1 MGPSLVEELR
11 PLFAGRKMVLTGG
24 PLAAL
29 TGTCRRLRELGAER
43 PFLLATGMGT
53 GEVPGED
60 EAEWCVV
67 DLRAPDVLAEIRA
80 GMRLLRL
87 LPAEVVEALDRWDP
101 ERRGLVLSPMFNEL
115 TEIAGR
121 RVYGP
126 RRPEWRRLEDKVVID
141 DLWDELGV
149 ARAPSEVVPAEAA
162 ALRAAAGRLDRGAG
176 TAWAGDARQGFHG
189 GAFGL
194 RWVRGEEDVAE
205 AVAFLAAR
213 CDRVRVMPFLE
224 GIPCSIHGVVFPG
237 GVATFRPVEM
247 VTLRRPGGSGGPP
260 GWSPGESGSNRLRY
274 AGAATFWDPPAADR
288 EVMRDLARRV
298 GAGLRERVGY
308 RGAFT
313 VDGVLA
319 AEGFLP
325 TELNPR
331 PGAGLSMM
339 TRDLSGLPVSLLDRA
354 LVEGEALAYGAGD
367 LERQVLAAADPT
379 RAGGAWT
386 VTERRPG
393 PGDATRTLPV
403 TFQGGTCR
411 PAEDGQEADGV
422 LSFGPSGVGGFVRLA
437 LDPGRVPVGRSV
449 APLAV
454 AAFALADERFGT
466 GIGPLEP
473 ARAVR

>member
-1 MGPSLVEELR
+1 MEPSLVGELR
-11 PLFAGRKMVLTGG
+11 PLFAGRKLVLTGG
-24 PLAAL
+24 PLAAM
-29 TGTCRRLRELGAER
+29 TRACRRVRELGAER

-53 GEVPGED
+53 GELPGAD

-67 DLRAPDVLAEIRA
+67 EVRAPDVIAEIRA
-80 GMRLLRL
+80 AMRMLRL
-87 LPAEVVEALDRWDP
+87 LPGEVVAALDRWDP
-101 ERRGLVLSPMFNEL
+101 ERRALVLSPMFNEL
-115 TEIAGR
+115 SEIAGR

-126 RRPEWRRLEDKVVID
+126 RRSEWRRLEDKVVID
-141 DLWDELGV
+141 ALWDELGV
-149 ARAPSEVVPAEAA
+149 ASAPSEVVTADPA
-162 ALRAAAGRLDRGAG
+162 ALRAAARRLDWGTG

-189 GAFGL
+189 GAFCL

-224 GIPCSIHGVVFPG
+224 GIPCSIHGVVFPH
-237 GVATFRPVEM
+237 GVATFRPVEL
-247 VTLRRPGGSGGPP
+247 VTLRRPGS
-260 GWSPGESGSNRLRY
+260 SRLRY
-274 AGAATFWDPPAADR
+274 AGAATFWDPPDPDR

-298 GAGLRERVGY
+298 GDALRERVGY

-313 VDGVLA
+313 VDGVLS
-319 AEGFLP
+319 ENGFLP

-331 PGAGLSMM
+331 LGAGLSVM
-339 TRDLSGLPVSLLDRA
+339 TGDLPDLPVSLLDRA
-354 LVEGEALAYGAGD
+354 LVEGERLAFGADD
-367 LERQVLAAADPT
+367 LERQVLAAADQT

-386 VTERRPG
+386 VTDRG
-393 PGDATRTLPV
+393 PADATQELPV
-403 TFQGGTCR
+403 TFEGGACR
-411 PAEDGQEADGV
+411 PAPDGRPGDGM

-437 LDPGRVPVGRSV
+437 LDPDRVPVGQSV

-454 AAFALADERFGT
+454 TAFALADERFGT

>member
-1 MGPSLVEELR
+1 MGYRLAMEPSLVEELR
-11 PLFAGRKMVLTGG
+11 PLFSGRKLVLTGG
-24 PLAAL
+24 PLAAM
-29 TGTCRRLRELGAER
+29 TGACRRVRELGAER

-53 GEVPGED
+53 GELPGVY

-67 DLRAPDVLAEIRA
+67 EVRAPDVIAEIRA
-80 GMRLLRL
+80 AMRMLRL
-87 LPAEVVEALDRWDP
+87 LPGQVVAALDRWDP
-101 ERRGLVLSPMFNEL
+101 QRQALVLSPMFNEL
-115 TEIAGR
+115 PEIAGR

-126 RRPEWRRLEDKVVID
+126 RRPEWRRLEDKVVVD

-149 ARAPSEVVPAEAA
+149 ARAPSEVVPADPA
-162 ALRAAAGRLDRGAG
+162 ALRAAAGRLDRGTG

-194 RWVRGEEDVAE
+194 RWVRVEEDVAE

-224 GIPCSIHGVVFPG
+224 GIPCSIHGVVFPH
-237 GVATFRPVEM
+237 GVATFRPVEL
-247 VTLRRPGGSGGPP
+247 VTLRRPGS
-260 GWSPGESGSNRLRY
+260 SRLRY
-274 AGAATFWDPPAADR
+274 AGAATFWDPPDPDR

-298 GAGLRERVGY
+298 GDALRERVGY

-313 VDGVLA
+313 VDGVLS

-331 PGAGLSMM
+331 LGAGLSIM
-339 TRDLSGLPVSLLDRA
+339 TGALPDLPVSLLDRA
-354 LVEGEALAYGAGD
+354 LVEAEPLAYGPDD
-367 LERQVLAAADPT
+367 LERQVLAAADQT

-386 VTERRPG
+386 VTDRG
-393 PGDATRTLPV
+393 PADATRELPV
-403 TFQGGTCR
+403 TFQGAACR
-411 PAEDGQEADGV
+411 PAADGRPADGV

-454 AAFALADERFGT
+454 AAFALADEVFGT

>member
-11 PLFAGRKMVLTGG
+11 PLFAGRKVVVTGG
-24 PLAAL
+24 PLAAM
-29 TGTCRRLRELGAER
+29 TGTCRRLRDLGAER

-53 GEVPGED
+53 GEVPGPD

-67 DLRAPDVLAEIRA
+67 ELRAPDVIAEIRA
-80 GMRLLRL
+80 AMRLLRL
-87 LPAEVVEALDRWDP
+87 LPAEVAEALDRWDP
-101 ERRGLVLSPMFNEL
+101 ERRALVLSPMFNEL
-115 TEIAGR
+115 PEIAGR

-126 RRPEWRRLEDKVVID
+126 RRPEWRRLEDKVVVD

-205 AVAFLAAR
+205 AAAFLAAR

-247 VTLRRPGGSGGPP
+247 VTLRRPGS
-260 GWSPGESGSNRLRY
+260 SRLRY

-331 PGAGLSMM
+331 LGAGLAMM
-339 TRDLSGLPVSLLDRA
+339 TRDLPELPVALLDRA
-354 LVEGEALAYGAGD
+354 LVQGEPLGYGAGD
-367 LERQVLAAADPT
+367 LEGQVLAAADPT

-386 VTERRPG
+386 VTDRRPG
-393 PGDATRTLPV
+393 PGDATRELSV
-403 TFQGGTCR
+403 TFAGGACR
-411 PAEDGQEADGV
+411 PTADGRPADGV

-437 LDPGRVPVGRSV
+437 LDPGRVPMGRSV

-454 AAFALADERFGT
+454 AAFALADERFGA

-473 ARAVR
+473 ALAVR

>member
-11 PLFAGRKMVLTGG
+11 PLFAGRKVVLTGG

-29 TGTCRRLRELGAER
+29 TGTCRRLRDLGAER

-53 GEVPGED
+53 GEV
-60 EAEWCVV
+60 
-67 DLRAPDVLAEIRA
+67 
-80 GMRLLRL
+80 
-87 LPAEVVEALDRWDP
+87 
-101 ERRGLVLSPMFNEL
+101 
-115 TEIAGR
+115 
-121 RVYGP
+121 
-126 RRPEWRRLEDKVVID
+126 
-141 DLWDELGV
+141 
-149 ARAPSEVVPAEAA
+149 VPAEAA
-162 ALRAAAGRLDRGAG
+162 ALRAAAGRLDQGAG

-194 RWVRGEEDVAE
+194 RWVRGEEDVVE

-224 GIPCSIHGVVFPG
+224 GVPCSIHGVVFPD

-247 VTLRRPGGSGGPP
+247 VTLRRP
-260 GWSPGESGSNRLRY
+260 GSNRLRY

-298 GAGLRERVGY
+298 GAGLRERVGC

-331 PGAGLSMM
+331 LGAGLSMM
-339 TRDLSGLPVSLLDRA
+339 TRDLPGLPVSLLDRA
-354 LVEGEALAYGAGD
+354 LVEGEPLAYGAGD

-393 PGDATRTLPV
+393 PGDATRTLAV
-403 TFQGGTCR
+403 TFEGGACR
-411 PAEDGQEADGV
+411 PAADGRPADGV

-437 LDPGRVPVGRSV
+437 LDPGRVPVGPSV

-454 AAFALADERFGT
+454 AAFVLADERFGS

>member
-1 MGPSLVEELR
+1 MEPSLTEELR
-11 PLFAGRKMVLTGG
+11 PLFAGRKVVLTGG
-24 PLAAL
+24 PLAGL
-29 TGTCRRLRELGAER
+29 TGVCRRLRELGAER
-43 PFLLATGMGT
+43 PFLLATGLGT
-53 GEVPGED
+53 GEVPDPE

-67 DLRAPDVLAEIRA
+67 EVRAPDVVAEIRA
-80 GMRLLRL
+80 AMRMLRL
-87 LPAEVVEALDRWDP
+87 LPPDVVDALDRWDP
-101 ERRGLVLSPMFNEL
+101 ERRALVLSPMFNEL
-115 TEIAGR
+115 PEIAGR

-126 RRPEWRRLEDKVVID
+126 RRPEWRRLEDKVLVD
-141 DLWDELGV
+141 ALWDELGV
-149 ARAPSEVVPAEAA
+149 TRAPSEVVAAEPG

-176 TAWAGDARQGFHG
+176 TAWAGDARQGLSG
-189 GAFGL
+189 GAFCL
-194 RWVRGEEDVAE
+194 RWVRDEEDAVE
-205 AVAFLAAR
+205 AAAFLGAR

-224 GIPCSIHGVVFPG
+224 GIPCSIHGVVFPE

-247 VTLRRPGGSGGPP
+247 VSLRRPGGSPGG
-260 GWSPGESGSNRLRY
+260 SGSNRLHY

-313 VDGVLA
+313 VDGVLT

-331 PGAGLSMM
+331 FGAGLATM
-339 TRDLSGLPVSLLDRA
+339 TRDLPDLPVSLLDRA
-354 LVEGEALAYGAGD
+354 LVEGDPLAFAAGD
-367 LERQVLAAADPT
+367 LERQVLAVADRV

-386 VTERRPG
+386 VTKEPA
-393 PGDATRTLPV
+393 DATRELAV
-403 TFQGGTCR
+403 AFEGGACR
-411 PAEDGQEADGV
+411 PAPAGRTPDGV

-437 LDPGRVPVGRSV
+437 LDPDRVPAGPPV

-466 GIGPLEP
+466 GIGRLEP

>member
-1 MGPSLVEELR
+1 MEPSLTEELR
-11 PLFAGRKMVLTGG
+11 PLFAGRKVVLTGG
-24 PLAAL
+24 PLAGL
-29 TGTCRRLRELGAER
+29 TGVCRRLRELGAER
-43 PFLLATGMGT
+43 PFLLATGLGT
-53 GEVPGED
+53 GEVPDPE

-67 DLRAPDVLAEIRA
+67 EVRAPDVVAEIRA
-80 GMRLLRL
+80 AMRMLRL
-87 LPAEVVEALDRWDP
+87 LPPDVVDALDRWDP
-101 ERRGLVLSPMFNEL
+101 ERRALVLSPMFNEL
-115 TEIAGR
+115 PEIAGR

-126 RRPEWRRLEDKVVID
+126 RRPEWRRLEDKVLVD
-141 DLWDELGV
+141 ALWDELGV
-149 ARAPSEVVPAEAA
+149 TRAPSEVVTAEPG

-176 TAWAGDARQGFHG
+176 TAWAGDARQGFSG
-189 GAFGL
+189 GAFCL
-194 RWVRGEEDVAE
+194 RWVRDEEDAVE
-205 AVAFLAAR
+205 AAAFLGAR

-224 GIPCSIHGVVFPG
+224 GIPCSIHGVVFPE

-247 VTLRRPGGSGGPP
+247 VSLRRPGGSPGG
-260 GWSPGESGSNRLRY
+260 SGSNRLHY

-313 VDGVLA
+313 VDGVLT

-331 PGAGLSMM
+331 FGAGLATM
-339 TRDLSGLPVSLLDRA
+339 TRDLPDLPVSLLDRA
-354 LVEGEALAYGAGD
+354 LVEGEPLAFAAGD
-367 LERQVLAAADPT
+367 LERQVLAVADRV

-386 VTERRPG
+386 VTKEPA
-393 PGDATRTLPV
+393 DATRELAV
-403 TFQGGTCR
+403 AFEGGACR
-411 PAEDGQEADGV
+411 PAPAGRTPDGV

-437 LDPGRVPVGRSV
+437 LDPDRVPAGPPV

-466 GIGPLEP
+466 GIGRLEP

>member
-11 PLFAGRKMVLTGG
+11 PLFAGRKLVLTGG

-29 TGTCRRLRELGAER
+29 TGICRRLRDLGAER

-53 GEVPGED
+53 GEVPGPD

-67 DLRAPDVLAEIRA
+67 ELRAPDIMAEIRTA
-80 GMRLLRL
+80 MRLLRL
-87 LPAEVVEALDRWDP
+87 LPTEVVEALDRWDP
-101 ERRGLVLSPMFNEL
+101 ERRALVLSPMFNEL
-115 TEIAGR
+115 PEIAGR

-126 RRPEWRRLEDKVVID
+126 RRAEWRRLEDKVAVDELWD
-141 DLWDELGV
+141 DLEV
-149 ARAPSEVVPAEAA
+149 ARAPSEVVPAEEA

-224 GIPCSIHGVVFPG
+224 GIPCSIHGVVFPN

-247 VTLRRPGGSGGPP
+247 VTLRRPGGSPGG
-260 GWSPGESGSNRLRY
+260 SGGNRLRY
-274 AGAATFWDPPAADR
+274 AGAATFWDPPPADR

-331 PGAGLSMM
+331 LGAGLSMM
-339 TRDLSGLPVSLLDRA
+339 TRDLPDLPVSLLDRA
-354 LVEGEALAYGAGD
+354 LVEGEPLAYGADD

-386 VTERRPG
+386 VTDRRPG
-393 PGDATRTLPV
+393 PGDATRELPV
-403 TFQGGTCR
+403 TFAGGGCR
-411 PAEDGQEADGV
+411 PAAEGRPADGV
-422 LSFGPSGVGGFVRLA
+422 LSFGPSGVGGFLRLA

-454 AAFALADERFGT
+454 AAFALADDRFGA

-473 ARAVR
+473 ALAVR

>member
-1 MGPSLVEELR
+1 MEPSLTEELR
-11 PLFAGRKMVLTGG
+11 PLFAGRKVVLTGG
-24 PLAAL
+24 PLAGL
-29 TGTCRRLRELGAER
+29 TGVCRRLRELGAER
-43 PFLLATGMGT
+43 PFLLATGLGT
-53 GEVPGED
+53 GEVPDPE

-67 DLRAPDVLAEIRA
+67 EVRAPDIVAEIRA
-80 GMRLLRL
+80 AMRMLRL
-87 LPAEVVEALDRWDP
+87 LPPDVVDALDRWDP
-101 ERRGLVLSPMFNEL
+101 ERRALVLSPMFNEL
-115 TEIAGR
+115 PEIAGR

-126 RRPEWRRLEDKVVID
+126 RRPEWRRLEDKVLVD
-141 DLWDELGV
+141 ALWDELGV
-149 ARAPSEVVPAEAA
+149 TRAPSEVVAAEPG
-162 ALRAAAGRLDRGAG
+162 ALRAAAARLDRGTG
-176 TAWAGDARQGFHG
+176 TAWAGDARQGFSG
-189 GAFGL
+189 GAFCL
-194 RWVRGEEDVAE
+194 RWVRDEEDAVE
-205 AVAFLAAR
+205 AAAFLGAR

-224 GIPCSIHGVVFPG
+224 GIPCSIHGVVFPE

-247 VTLRRPGGSGGPP
+247 VSLRRPGGSPGG
-260 GWSPGESGSNRLRY
+260 SGSNRLHY

-313 VDGVLA
+313 VDGVLT

-331 PGAGLSMM
+331 FGAGLATM
-339 TRDLSGLPVSLLDRA
+339 TRDLPDLPVSLLDRA
-354 LVEGEALAYGAGD
+354 LVEGDPLAFAAGD
-367 LERQVLAAADPT
+367 LERQVLAVADRV

-386 VTERRPG
+386 VTKEPA
-393 PGDATRTLPV
+393 DATRELAV
-403 TFQGGTCR
+403 AFEGGACR
-411 PAEDGQEADGV
+411 PAPAGRTPDGV

-437 LDPGRVPVGRSV
+437 LDPDRVPAGPPV

-466 GIGPLEP
+466 GIGRLEP

>member
-1 MGPSLVEELR
+1 VGYRLAMEPSLVEELR
-11 PLFAGRKMVLTGG
+11 PLFSGRKLVLTGG
-24 PLAAL
+24 PLAAM
-29 TGTCRRLRELGAER
+29 TGACRRVRELGPER

-53 GEVPGED
+53 GELPGVD

-67 DLRAPDVLAEIRA
+67 EVRAPDVIAEIRA
-80 GMRLLRL
+80 AMRMLRL
-87 LPAEVVEALDRWDP
+87 LPGQVVAALDRWDP
-101 ERRGLVLSPMFNEL
+101 QRQALVLSPMFNEL
-115 TEIAGR
+115 PEIAGR

-126 RRPEWRRLEDKVVID
+126 RRPEWRLLEDKVVVD

-149 ARAPSEVVPAEAA
+149 ARAPSEVVPADPA
-162 ALRAAAGRLDRGAG
+162 ALRAAAGRLDRGTG

-194 RWVRGEEDVAE
+194 RWVRVEEDVAE

-224 GIPCSIHGVVFPG
+224 GIPCSIHGVVFPH
-237 GVATFRPVEM
+237 GVATFRPVEL
-247 VTLRRPGGSGGPP
+247 VTLRRPGS
-260 GWSPGESGSNRLRY
+260 SRLRY
-274 AGAATFWDPPAADR
+274 AGAATFWDPPDPDR

-298 GAGLRERVGY
+298 GDALRERVGY

-313 VDGVLA
+313 VDGVLS

-331 PGAGLSMM
+331 LGAGLSIM
-339 TRDLSGLPVSLLDRA
+339 TGALPDLPVSLLDRA
-354 LVEGEALAYGAGD
+354 LVEAEPLAYGPDD
-367 LERQVLAAADPT
+367 LERQVLAAADQT

-386 VTERRPG
+386 VTDRG
-393 PGDATRTLPV
+393 PADATRELPV
-403 TFQGGTCR
+403 TFQGAACR
-411 PAEDGQEADGV
+411 PAADGRPADGV

-437 LDPGRVPVGRSV
+437 LDPDRVPVGRSV

-454 AAFALADERFGT
+454 AAFALADEVFGT

>member
-1 MGPSLVEELR
+1 MPTLTDALR
-11 PLFAGRKMVLTGG
+11 PLFAGRKVVVTGG
-24 PLAAL
+24 PLAAM

-43 PFLLATGMGT
+43 PFLLATGTGT
-53 GEVPGED
+53 GELPGPE

-67 DLRAPDVLAEIRA
+67 EVRAPDVVAEIRA
-80 GMRLLRL
+80 AMKLLRL
-87 LPAEVVEALDRWDP
+87 LPSDVVDALDRWDP
-101 ERRGLVLSPMFNEL
+101 ERRALVLSPMFNEL
-115 TEIAGR
+115 PAIAGR
-121 RVYGP
+121 RVFGP
-126 RRPEWRRLEDKVVID
+126 RRPAWRRLEDKVVVD
-141 DLWDELGV
+141 DLWDDLGV
-149 ARAPSEVVPAEAA
+149 PRAPSQVVGVEPDALWAA
-162 ALRAAAGRLDRGAG
+162 ARRLDRGAG

-189 GAFGL
+189 GALCL
-194 RWVRGEEDVAE
+194 RWVRDEQDAAE

-213 CDRVRVMPFLE
+213 CDQARVMPFLE
-224 GIPCSIHGVVFPG
+224 GIPCSIHGMVFPDA
-237 GVATFRPVEM
+237 VAAFRPVEL
-247 VTLRRPGGSGGPP
+247 VTLRRPGS
-260 GWSPGESGSNRLRY
+260 SRLLY
-274 AGAATFWDPPAADR
+274 AGAATFWDPPDADR
-288 EVMRDLARRV
+288 EAMRDLARRV

-331 PGAGLSMM
+331 LGVGLSTM
-339 TRDLSGLPVSLLDRA
+339 TRDLPDLPVGLLHLA
-354 LVEGEALAYGAGD
+354 LVEDEPLRYTAGD
-367 LERQVLAAADPT
+367 LERQVLAAADRT

-386 VTERRPG
+386 VTTEPAQ
-393 PGDATRTLPV
+393 ATRELPV
-403 TFQGGTCR
+403 VFDGGACR
-411 PAEDGQEADGV
+411 PAADGQPADGT

-437 LDPGRVPVGRSV
+437 LDPARVPVGPPV